1 VLFLVSADATAL
13 TPLEEQVKTLAA
25 GLSFHGASDS
35 AVVLS
40 YRVAHFMPSPLP
52 SDAQEQPERALGLAP
67 AA

>member
-1 VLFLVSADATAL
+1 
-13 TPLEEQVKTLAA
+13 LEEQVKTLAA